1 MSKVDKLYLVTR
13 ADLEDGQQAVQ
24 AAHSLREF
32 VALHPEIDQAWYK
45 QSNTLAFL
53 VVADEPA
60 LGVLLQKAAN
70 RNIPVAPFHEP
81 DRNNEMTAIA
91 LGPAARNLCSG
102 LPLALQRGCS
112 SAAEQRPLSSP
123 AVGSNPTFPT
133 APMPELVEGSGL

>member
-13 ADLEDGQQAVQ
+13 EDLDPGQQAVQ

-32 VALHPEIDQAWYK
+32 VELHPEIDRAWYK

-70 RNIPVAPFHEP
+70 RNCPVAPFHEP

-102 LPLALQRGCS
+102 LRLALAGPRCRS
-112 SAAEQRPLSSP
+112 SEASSGFLTP
-123 AVGSNPTFPT
+123 VG
-133 APMPELVEGSGL
+133 EGFDSPRHHLEP